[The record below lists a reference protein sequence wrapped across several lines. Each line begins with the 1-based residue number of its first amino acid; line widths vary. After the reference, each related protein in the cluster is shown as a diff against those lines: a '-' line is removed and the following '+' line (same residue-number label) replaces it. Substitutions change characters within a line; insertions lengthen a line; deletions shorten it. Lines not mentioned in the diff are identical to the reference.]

1 MLGAVPG
8 RRGSNCAS
16 KPATTHLVDDVRGE
30 LKRKLKKL
38 AMGGRLQDHAYST
51 EDGIMAAGNTDA
63 LPANT
68 NAGTGSRFRD
78 AAHAARGV
86 ELALLEAPQMAV
98 VPDFRDNYHLEDL
111 DHHHQRGRSLLGVR
125 RCAGCLHASNSAA
138 LSRMHVC
145 ALHSLIHTG
154 PPSQVIAHR
163 CLSRRWR
170 RRFGRYRRHAQEVPA
185 ATASAQGGRTAAPHT
200 PLTPCTRVCCDRWDR
215 GGHWRGRGRA
225 RWPGND
231 RAVAHRRSRC
241 GRHI

>member
-1 MLGAVPG
+1 
-8 RRGSNCAS
+8 
-16 KPATTHLVDDVRGE
+16 
-30 LKRKLKKL
+30 
-38 AMGGRLQDHAYST
+38 
-51 EDGIMAAGNTDA
+51 MAAGNTDA

-241 GRHI
+241 GRLIQHDRRGRWCTSQRVRTRILYSQCLHRNYGVNISKRAPVYHQGRAKWVWGRLL